1 MIGWADFHFLRP
13 MWLLALIPF
22 LVILW
27 MLARRKLGGGNWAS
41 VCDPELLPHILMHTP
56 ARSRRWPVI
65 VLSLAGVLCIL
76 ALAGPTWQRLPQP
89 VYRDQAALIIALD
102 LSRSMDAT
110 DISPSRLTRAKYK
123 IEDILRQRR
132 MGQTALLVYAGD
144 AFTVS
149 PLTDDTATI
158 INQLSALTT
167 DLMPIQ
173 GSRAD
178 RALRKAMALLEQAGR
193 DRGDILLITDNV
205 HYAATIEAVEALGD
219 KGYRLSVMGIGTTEG
234 APVPLKGGGFLKD
247 AQGNIVIPKLD
258 SDRLKDLA
266 RAGGGLYLTMRVD
279 DQDIKS
285 LAAMLDS
292 HPLTER
298 ARRTDLKADI
308 WREQGPWLLLLVLPM
323 AALAFRRGYL
333 VVAFLLVFSGQQP
346 VYAVDWSSFW
356 SRPDQQASRAL
367 ELGDAQKAAELFTN
381 SAWKGAAH
389 YRAGNYEQALKSLKD
404 LHDVDSWY
412 NKGNAL
418 ARLGRYPQA
427 IQAYKEA
434 LKLNPN
440 HEDARYN
447 LKLIQKALE
456 QQQQKAQSGQ
466 GQTQTQSGQGQT
478 QADQSGAPGPPH
490 SMSSPQ
496 QARPD
501 DRNQTQNNPAN
512 ATPRRQAPQP
522 DDQATVNSTPP
533 SEKNEQGKQATSTR
547 TEPQNGTQQHAETE
561 SMHGEQAQQGQ
572 SQDDKPNEA
581 YNAENMLKGTDE
593 SARPDARRSP
603 TDNVS
608 DESQLAIEQ
617 WLRRIPD
624 DPGGL
629 LRRKFYYQYQQPSR
643 AHSEELEPW

>member
-1 MIGWADFHFLRP
+1 MSTAMTGWADFHFLRP
-13 MWLLALIPF
+13 IWLFALIPF
-22 LVILW
+22 GSILW
-27 MLARRKLGGGNWAS
+27 MLARRKLGGGNWAA
-41 VCDPELLPHILMHTP
+41 VCDPELLPHILTHTP
-56 ARSRRWPVI
+56 GHGRRWPVI
-65 VLSLAGVLCIL
+65 VLSLAGMLCIL

-89 VYRDQAALIIALD
+89 VYRDQSALIIALD

-123 IEDILRQRR
+123 VADILKQRR
-132 MGQTALLVYAGD
+132 TGQTALLVYAGD

-158 INQLSALTT
+158 ITQLSALTT
-167 DLMPIQ
+167 GLMPTQ

-193 DRGDILLITDNV
+193 DRGDILLISDNV
-205 HYAATIEAVEALGD
+205 HYAATIEAVEALRD

-234 APVPLKGGGFLKD
+234 APIPLKGGGFLKD

-266 RAGGGLYLTMRVD
+266 RTGGGLYLAMRVD

-285 LAAMLDS
+285 LMAMLDS
-292 HPLTER
+292 HPLTDR
-298 ARRTDLKADI
+298 AKRTDLKADV

-367 ELGDAQKAAELFTN
+367 EHGDAQKAAELFTN

-389 YRAGNYEQALKSLKD
+389 YRAGNYEQALKSLKN

-427 IQAYKEA
+427 IQAYTEA
-434 LKLNPN
+434 LKLNPT

-456 QQQQKAQSGQ
+456 QQQAQSGQ
-466 GQTQTQSGQGQT
+466 GQTQAG
-478 QADQSGAPGPPH
+478 QSGAPESH
-490 SMSSPQ
+490 SMHPPQ

-501 DRNQTQNNPAN
+501 DRNQTQNDPAN
-512 ATPRRQAPQP
+512 ANPRQQVPQP

-533 SEKNEQGKQATSTR
+533 SEKNEQGKQATSAR
-547 TEPQNGTQQHAETE
+547 TEPQNSTQQHGKAE
-561 SMHGEQAQQGQ
+561 SMHGEQAKQDQ

-581 YNAENMLKGTDE
+581 RNVESTLKGSDE

-603 TDNVS
+603 TDNLS
-608 DESQLAIEQ
+608 DESQLATEQ

>member
-1 MIGWADFHFLRP
+1 MTGWADFHFLRP

-41 VCDPELLPHILMHTP
+41 VCDPGLLPHILMHTSG
-56 ARSRRWPVI
+56 RSRRWPVI
-65 VLSLAGVLCIL
+65 VLSLAGLLCIL

-89 VYRDQAALIIALD
+89 VYRDQSALIIALD

-123 IEDILRQRR
+123 VEDILKQRR
-132 MGQTALLVYAGD
+132 TGQTALLVYAGE

-158 INQLSALTT
+158 ITQLSALTT
-167 DLMPIQ
+167 DLMPTQ

-178 RALRKAMALLEQAGR
+178 RALRKAMALLEQAGLN
-193 DRGDILLITDNV
+193 RGDILLISDNV
-205 HYAATIEAVEALGD
+205 HYAATIEAVEALRD

-234 APVPLKGGGFLKD
+234 APIPLKSGGFLKN

-266 RAGGGLYLTMRVD
+266 RAGGGLYLAMRVD

-285 LAAMLDS
+285 LRAMLDS
-292 HPLTER
+292 HPLTDR
-298 ARRTDLKADI
+298 ARRTDLKADV

-333 VVAFLLVFSGQQP
+333 VVAILLVFSGQQP
-346 VYAVDWSSFW
+346 VYAVDWSSLW

-367 ELGDAQKAAELFTN
+367 EHGEAQKAAELFTN
-381 SAWKGAAH
+381 PAWKGAAH

-404 LHDVDSWY
+404 LHDVESWY
-412 NKGNAL
+412 NKGNTL

-427 IQAYKEA
+427 IQAYTEA
-434 LKLNPN
+434 LKLNPT
-440 HEDARYN
+440 HEDARHN
-447 LKLIQKALE
+447 LKLIQKALKK
-456 QQQQKAQSGQ
+456 QQQQA
-466 GQTQTQSGQGQT
+466 QSGQGQT
-478 QADQSGAPGPPH
+478 QADQSGAPEPS
-490 SMSSPQ
+490 SMHPPQ
-496 QARPD
+496 QTRPD
-501 DRNQTQNNPAN
+501 DRNQKQNDSADANPSQ
-512 ATPRRQAPQP
+512 QAPEA
-522 DDQATVNSTPP
+522 DNQATVNSTPS
-533 SEKNEQGKQATSTR
+533 SENHEQEQQVTSTQ
-547 TEPQNGTQQHAETE
+547 TEPQNSTQQHDEAE
-561 SMHGEQAQQGQ
+561 SMHGGEQAKQDQ
-572 SQDDKPNEA
+572 SQGDKPNKTRNVKSTHE
-581 YNAENMLKGTDE
+581 GTDE
-593 SARPDARRSP
+593 STSPDTRRSP
-603 TDNVS
+603 TDNLP
-608 DESQLAIEQ
+608 DESQLATEQ

>member
-1 MIGWADFHFLRP
+1 MSTAMTGWADFHFLRP
-13 MWLLALIPF
+13 MWFLALIPF

-56 ARSRRWPVI
+56 SQGRRWPVI
-65 VLSLAGVLCIL
+65 VLSLAGMLCIL

-89 VYRDQAALIIALD
+89 VYRDQSALIIALD

-123 IEDILRQRR
+123 VEDILKQRQT
-132 MGQTALLVYAGD
+132 GQTALLVYAD
-144 AFTVS
+144 EAFTVS

-158 INQLSALTT
+158 ITQLSALTT
-167 DLMPIQ
+167 DLMPTQ

-178 RALRKAMALLEQAGR
+178 RALHKAMALLEQAGL
-193 DRGDILLITDNV
+193 DRGDILLISDNV
-205 HYAATIEAVEALGD
+205 HYAATIEAVEALRD
-219 KGYRLSVMGIGTTEG
+219 KDYRLSVMGIGTAEG
-234 APVPLKGGGFLKD
+234 APIPLKGGGFLKN

-258 SDRLKDLA
+258 SNRLKDLA
-266 RAGGGLYLTMRVD
+266 RAGGGLYLAMQVD

-285 LAAMLDS
+285 LMTMLDS
-292 HPLTER
+292 HPLTDR
-298 ARRTDLKADI
+298 AKRTDLKADV

-333 VVAFLLVFSGQQP
+333 VVAMLLVFSGQQP

-356 SRPDQQASRAL
+356 SRPDQQANRAL
-367 ELGDAQKAAELFTN
+367 EHGDAQKAAELFTN
-381 SAWKGAAH
+381 PAWKGAAH

-404 LHDVDSWY
+404 LHDVESWY
-412 NKGNAL
+412 NKGNTL

-427 IQAYKEA
+427 IQAYTEA
-434 LKLNPN
+434 LKLNPT
-440 HEDARYN
+440 HEDARHN
-447 LKLIQKALE
+447 LKLIQKALK
-456 QQQQKAQSGQ
+456 QQQQQAQSGQ
-466 GQTQTQSGQGQT
+466 GQTQ
-478 QADQSGAPGPPH
+478 ANQSGAQEPL
-490 SMSSPQ
+490 SMHPPQ

-501 DRNQTQNNPAN
+501 DRNQKQNDSAN
-512 ATPRRQAPQP
+512 ANPKQQAPQP
-522 DDQATVNSTPP
+522 DDQATVNSTPS
-533 SEKNEQGKQATSTR
+533 SENHEQEQQATSTQ
-547 TEPQNGTQQHAETE
+547 TEPQNSTQQHDEAQ
-561 SMHGEQAQQGQ
+561 SIHGEQAKQDQ
-572 SQDDKPNEA
+572 SQGAKPNGARNLESTL
-581 YNAENMLKGTDE
+581 EGTDE
-593 SARPDARRSP
+593 SARPDTRRSP

-608 DESQLAIEQ
+608 DESQLATEQ

>member
-1 MIGWADFHFLRP
+1 MSTAMTGWADFHFLRP
-13 MWLLALIPF
+13 MWFLALIPF

-56 ARSRRWPVI
+56 SQGRRWPVI
-65 VLSLAGVLCIL
+65 VLSLAGMLCIL

-89 VYRDQAALIIALD
+89 VYRDQSALIIALD

-123 IEDILRQRR
+123 VEDILKQRHT
-132 MGQTALLVYAGD
+132 GQTALLVYAGE

-167 DLMPIQ
+167 DLMPTQ

-178 RALRKAMALLEQAGR
+178 RALHKAMTLLEQAGL
-193 DRGDILLITDNV
+193 DRGDILLISDNV
-205 HYAATIEAVEALGD
+205 RYAATIEAVEALRD

-234 APVPLKGGGFLKD
+234 APIPLKGGGFLKD

-266 RAGGGLYLTMRVD
+266 HAGGGLYLAMRVD

-285 LAAMLDS
+285 LRAMLDS
-292 HPLTER
+292 HPLTDR
-298 ARRTDLKADI
+298 ARRTNLKADV

-333 VVAFLLVFSGQQP
+333 VVVVAILLVFSRQQP

-367 ELGDAQKAAELFTN
+367 EHGDAKKAAELFTN
-381 SAWKGAAH
+381 PAWKGTAH

-404 LHDVDSWY
+404 LHDVESWY
-412 NKGNAL
+412 NKGNTL

-427 IQAYKEA
+427 IQDYSEA
-434 LKLNPN
+434 LKLNPT

-456 QQQQKAQSGQ
+456 QQQQQAQSGQ
-466 GQTQTQSGQGQT
+466 GQTK
-478 QADQSGAPGPPH
+478 ADPSSAPEPP
-490 SMSSPQ
+490 SMHPPQ

-501 DRNQTQNNPAN
+501 DQNPTQNDSVNANP
-512 ATPRRQAPQP
+512 RQQTPQP
-522 DDQATVNSTPP
+522 DNQATVNPTP
-533 SEKNEQGKQATSTR
+533 SSANNEQEKPATSTK
-547 TEPQNGTQQHAETE
+547 TEPQKGAQQHDEAETR
-561 SMHGEQAQQGQ
+561 HGEQAKQDQTQG
-572 SQDDKPNEA
+572 DKPNETRHA
-581 YNAENMLKGTDE
+581 ASTLEGTDA
-593 SARPDARRSP
+593 SASPDSRHSP
-603 TDNVS
+603 TDNLP
-608 DESQLAIEQ
+608 DESQLATEQ